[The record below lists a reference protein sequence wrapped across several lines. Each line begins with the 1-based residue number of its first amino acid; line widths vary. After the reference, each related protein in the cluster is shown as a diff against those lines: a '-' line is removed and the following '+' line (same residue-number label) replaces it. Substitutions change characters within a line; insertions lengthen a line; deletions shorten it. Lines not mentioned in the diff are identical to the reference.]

1 MKRMVPVLVSAAF
14 FSLVAASPASAHE
27 YDRNDSDHPLRVFSY
42 VVHPIGVFFEYTVT
56 RPVHW
61 LAHQRGFSYVMG
73 HEPEGVKPYVE
84 DKTPAVSPKPV
95 TPEPPKPAVEPKK
108 DKDID
113 VTKTAE
119 GTQYAIVGQA
129 VLFAP
134 GSADLTPQGEEIV
147 GRLAEMI
154 RKDYANNE
162 IVAQGFTDSQPIK
175 YSKWKSNW
183 ELGGARALTLVHYL
197 VDKAGFPADK
207 VASMSFGESRNV
219 APNDSPENMAQN
231 RRAVVTVKT
240 NGSAVSMQVAP
251 PTAAK

>member
-1 MKRMVPVLVSAAF
+1 MKRMVLVLVSAAF
-14 FSLVAASPASAHE
+14 LSLVAGSASAHE
-27 YDRNDSDHPLRVFSY
+27 YDRNDSEHPLRIFSY

-73 HEPEGVKPYVE
+73 HEPESIKPYVE
-84 DKTPAVSPKPV
+84 DKTPATTVPQKPAM
-95 TPEPPKPAVEPKK
+95 PEPPKPQMEK
-108 DKDID
+108 DKDIS

-119 GTQYAIVGQA
+119 GTQYTIVGQA

-134 GSADLTPQGEEIV
+134 GSADLTAQGQEIV
-147 GRLAEMI
+147 GRLADMI
-154 RKDYANNE
+154 KKDYANNE

-183 ELGGARALTLVHYL
+183 ELGGARALSLVHYL

-219 APNDSPENMAQN
+219 VPNDSPENMAQN

-240 NGSAVSMQVAP
+240 NGSSVSMQVAP
-251 PTAAK
+251 PTAVK